1 MYYIYSIHNGL
12 FHKTYIG
19 FTGNYNRRIVVHK
32 SELKNGK
39 HPCTEMQSDYNH
51 SLYSNN
57 NYMTYK
63 LLAQHDN
70 KEIAQGLEYLFLY
83 KYFAHRKA
91 LYNRDQILFPCW
103 LIEKEDDYANSFVDN
118 RTILH
123 AFFNGEFADGKFI
136 RLCKIL
142 GKEELPE
149 IALQ

>member
-19 FTGNYNRRIVVHK
+19 FTRNYNRRIVVHK

-70 KEIAQGLEYLFLY
+70 KEIAQGLEYLFY
-83 KYFAHRKA
+83 T
-91 LYNRDQILFPCW
+91 N
-103 LIEKEDDYANSFVDN
+103 
-118 RTILH
+118 ILH
-123 AFFNGEFADGKFI
+123 TEKRYITEIKYCFRAGLLKKRMTMQIVLWIIGLFFMRFLMENLLMEN
-136 RLCKIL
+136 L
-142 GKEELPE
+142 
-149 IALQ
+149 